1 MSSTW
6 IVVIATSFAA
16 FSLKFIGHLIPESW
30 LEKPRVERIT
40 NYIPVVLLSGLIAMQ
55 TLTEKTK
62 IVIDHRLAGLTVAII
77 AVIAKLP
84 FPVIILGAMAT
95 SAIFYRYRI

>member
-1 MSSTW
+1 
-6 IVVIATSFAA
+6 
-16 FSLKFIGHLIPESW
+16 
-30 LEKPRVERIT
+30 
-40 NYIPVVLLSGLIAMQ
+40 MQ